1 MDTSKL
7 PALVFLQGGTI
18 QSNVLTKFVE
28 RILPL
33 IYILQPFI
41 LLLLSRSIFYNLLSC
56 YFSPDGIPEQ
66 FDGNLNIG
74 SDISDWI
81 RREVTADEIEVNLEN
96 FIL

>member
-18 QSNVLTKFVE
+18 QAHVQSDVKICKRSKF
-28 RILPL
+28 
-33 IYILQPFI
+33 YK
-41 LLLLSRSIFYNLLSC
+41 LLSC
-56 YFSPDGIPEQ
+56 YLTPDGIPEQ